1 MITRDN
7 LADVIKAITPSDKKR
22 ILRSDKEYIVIYL
35 HVFNS
40 GSFVSIRLTD
50 DFNRYKNVSNEGN
63 AILYNDEI
71 INLINK

>member
-1 MITRDN
+1 MITRHN

-22 ILRSDKEYIVIYL
+22 ILNTNKEYIVIYL

-63 AILYNDEI
+63 AILYNDEV